1 MNQKMK
7 RMMKPV
13 SMMVAIA
20 MTFTVLGG
28 SAAGAEASVAG
39 SLKAEA
45 EGKLQTLKRL
55 MIDAQKRNLDVTREE
70 TVVWMSEQFLKF
82 ADWDENH
89 EDINAKLYNIFAPF
103 KGQGEKLADE
113 LPNFERSE
121 VNLMLEDAI
130 EELNDVMSG
139 EIQRK
144 PAPKVDW
151 DGVELQGSNYISN
164 KRPVFLYDYF
174 SKPLNQSALDPG
186 LYNDHLGNIDR
197 PKSLNVTM
205 LDPEGNV
212 RPEKL
217 ADLIDRPNSNAGHL
231 YLWHNNL
238 NSWWG
243 FDEQWESVWGE
254 GAGPDMR
261 IGKTKQFGE
270 YDIDNPAVR
279 QIWDRLFD
287 QVIPVTKGQPY
298 TKLGYM
304 LFNEPHWY
312 TADNSWFAIPNGVS
326 KYTMNKFR
334 TWLQKKHGTIT
345 SVNKLWNTSY
355 RSFDEVT
362 VKIPISADL
371 IGTPLWYDWSRFN
384 MERVTEWHTFLN
396 DGIVRN
402 DPEAK
407 SHMKIMTKV
416 FIDGYRDHGIDLEA
430 LTEMAGMIGDDA
442 KIDALRGSEQ
452 PYPWESDYA
461 FYWKEMFM
469 SYDFMHSVA
478 PEKSHINT
486 ELHSLSTSQ
495 FRQIDMKPE
504 YVRSTFWLATLLGM
518 DASTSWFWGRN
529 ADGSIEQRLIDA
541 ADQPGGLG
549 RSYAASVAQ
558 QPRVANELTQTM
570 YDMNAFSEEM
580 AGFQEQRKP
589 VRLFYSETSAIND
602 NKYIENL
609 YELYEPMVFHGVPI
623 GFATKNILEKRN
635 HREWDTVVIR
645 KTEQVTDEEFNAIQA
660 YLNQGGSVIMDSQS
674 LKKDEYGQPRN
685 TRLQQGKGSLTLVSD
700 GAVDTMSELAFN
712 QVRPEDQPAV
722 QLSENNGGLK
732 KGSFWRILPQND
744 GRYIMTI
751 VNMGK
756 NPSDIQLS
764 LNGKQPASIV
774 DMMTGKKA
782 ASSFTMKPEEVL
794 LLEIEAV
801 KEKDTTPPV
810 TSDNAPKGWSKS
822 SVNVSLQAADEG
834 SGVAATYYS
843 VNGAKAVKGTTVKL
857 TQEGIHKLR
866 YWSVD
871 QSGNKESPVIKTIRI
886 DKSAPKIY
894 VKLSGSVLSPPN
906 HRMVPVKAEVGAW
919 DSLSKVKVVLQSIT
933 SNEPD
938 KGLGDGDQGKDIQGA
953 GLNTYDL
960 AFSLRAERSGKGKGR
975 TYTVTYKAV
984 DEAGNETIATAAVK
998 VPHSSSKKKIRGS

>member
-1 MNQKMK
+1 MKRRMK

-13 SMMVAIA
+13 SMIVAIA
-20 MTFTVLGG
+20 MTFTMLGG
-28 SAAGAEASVAG
+28 SAAGAEAPVPG

-45 EGKLQTLKRL
+45 QEKLQILKRL
-55 MIDAQKRNLDVTREE
+55 MVDAQKRNLDVTREE

-82 ADWDENH
+82 ADWDEDH

-113 LPNFERSE
+113 LPDFERSE

-130 EELNDVMSG
+130 AELTDVMSG

-144 PAPKVDW
+144 PAPKVNW
-151 DGVELQGSNYISN
+151 NGVELQGSNYISN
-164 KRPVFLYDYF
+164 GRPVFLYDYF
-174 SKPLNQSALDPG
+174 SKPLNQSTLDPG

-217 ADLIDRPNSNAGHL
+217 ADLIDRPNRNAGHL
-231 YLWHNNL
+231 YLWHSSV

-261 IGKTKQFGE
+261 IGKTKQFGD

-312 TADNSWFAIPNGVS
+312 TADNSWFSIPNGVS
-326 KYTMNKFR
+326 EYTMEKFR
-334 TWLQKKHGTIT
+334 TWLQEKHSTIA
-345 SVNKLWNTSY
+345 SVNKQWNTTYS
-355 RSFDEVT
+355 SFNEVT

-371 IGTPLWYDWSRFN
+371 IGTPMWYDWCRFN

-452 PYPWESDYA
+452 PYSWESDYA
-461 FYWKEMFM
+461 FYWQEMFM

-558 QPRVANELTQTM
+558 QPRAANELTQTM

-580 AGFQEQRKP
+580 ADFQEQRKP
-589 VRLFYSETSAIND
+589 IRVFYSETSAINN
-602 NKYIENL
+602 NKYIEDL
-609 YELYEPMVFHGVPI
+609 YELYGPMVFHGVPI
-623 GFATKNILEKRN
+623 GFATKNILEKQD
-635 HREWDTVVIR
+635 HSAWDTVVIR
-645 KTEQVTDEEFNAIQA
+645 KTEQVTDAEFNAIQM

-685 TRLQQGKGSLTLVSD
+685 TLLKQGKGSLTLVAD
-700 GAVDTMSELAFN
+700 GAVDTMSELAFT
-712 QVRPEDQPAV
+712 QVRSEDQPGV

-732 KGSFWRILPQND
+732 KGSFWRVLPQDD
-744 GRYIMTI
+744 GSYVMTI

-756 NPSDIQLS
+756 NPSEIQLS
-764 LNGKQPASIV
+764 LEGGQPASVV
-774 DMMTGKKA
+774 DMMTGTKVS
-782 ASSFTMKPEEVL
+782 SSFTMKPEEVL
-794 LLEIEAV
+794 LLEVRSAYE
-801 KEKDTTPPV
+801 EDLTPPV
-810 TSDNAPKGWSKS
+810 TSDDAPEGWSKS
-822 SVNVSLQAADEG
+822 NVTVSLQAADEG

-843 VNGAKAVKGTTVKL
+843 INGANAVEGSTVKL
-857 TQEGIHKLR
+857 SEEGIHTLK

-871 QSGNKESPVIKTIRI
+871 QAGNKEIPIVKTIRI
-886 DKSAPKIY
+886 DKTAPELH
-894 VKLSGSVLSPPN
+894 VELSETVLSPPN
-906 HRMVPVKAEVGAW
+906 HRMVPVKAKIHSSDA
-919 DSLSKVKVVLQSIT
+919 LSDVKVVLHGIT
-933 SNEPD
+933 SSEPD
-938 KGLGDGDQGKDIQGA
+938 NGLGDGDQGNDIRDA
-953 GLNTYDL
+953 SLNTYDL
-960 AFSLRAERSGKGKGR
+960 TFSLRAERSGIGKGR

-984 DEAGNETIATAAVK
+984 DEAGNETLTTSAVK
-998 VPHSSSKKKIRGS
+998 VPHSSSGKK